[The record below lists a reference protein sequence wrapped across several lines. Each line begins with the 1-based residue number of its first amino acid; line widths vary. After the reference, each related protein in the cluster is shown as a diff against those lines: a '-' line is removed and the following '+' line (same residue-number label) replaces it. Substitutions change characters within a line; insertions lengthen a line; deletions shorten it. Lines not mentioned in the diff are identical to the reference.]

1 MALHAMYDSVD
12 KITSNFV
19 RVGFPY
25 YAICDTK
32 GEFLWT
38 NESEN
43 NVALASEQLKE
54 DLSSIRQGNT
64 AIFTIKHFKELP
76 AKGLKKSSECD
87 CISTFKN
94 GFSEEQ
100 KQEYSGRQSYMFEK
114 LMDKIDGLASEN
126 QEIKMKLALMENE
139 DEPIEETPNTPA
151 GIMGALLSQPK
162 IQDVLIGLLTGFATN
177 FLTNNTMNTNT
188 QTPQLA
194 GIAGV
199 PNESLEAIIE
209 RLISKGV
216 TVDDLQKLSL
226 MDVKQISLLLTMLRA
241 N

>member
-19 RVGFPY
+19 RVGYPY

-64 AIFTIKHFKELP
+64 AIFTIKHFKEVP
-76 AKGLKKSSECD
+76 AKGLKKNTECD

-94 GFSEEQ
+94 CFSEDQ

-114 LMDKIDGLASEN
+114 LMDKIDGLANEN
-126 QEIKMKLALMENE
+126 QEIKMKLALMEG
-139 DEPIEETPNTPA
+139 DEEPEEQQAPSTAA

-162 IQDVLIGLLTGFATN
+162 IQDVLIGLITGFATN
-177 FLTNNTMNTNT
+177 FLTNNMNTKE
-188 QTPQLA
+188 TPQLA

-199 PNESLEAIIE
+199 QNESLELIID

-226 MDVKQISLLLTMLRA
+226 MEQKQISLLLTMLRS